1 MLTVVLVHG
10 TGVRNPRYTAEFGR
24 FRDRLLRMRAD
35 VAAVPCYWGGEH
47 GSALRANGV
56 TIPDRESTRWLGA
69 SGVLDEDEDIAL
81 WAILEADPLF
91 ELGLLAEAGEE
102 DDSPKLATNQESPGV
117 ALAARAST
125 VPAALKGAGAVEA
138 AFPGRVLADA
148 VDEVLGSAEAS
159 AAMDRTGERGGEV
172 PAALARAIVAQ
183 AMLLTQDDPAAGEL
197 DGTRRDAIV
206 AAVLQVLGESDRG
219 IGASLGRFAGRLALR
234 LGAARPIERRRAA
247 ITHGTAAGAGDILLY
262 LARGQDIRD
271 FIASTVDAV
280 FGQVVIVAHSLGG
293 IASVDLLVQREMTQ
307 VKALVT
313 VGSQAPLM
321 YEIGALPS
329 LPFATPLPDH
339 FPKWT
344 NFYDRRDLLSFVGGP
359 VFGSRCVDHPIDN
372 RSPFPRSHSA
382 YLGNDDFYEALDV
395 ILREA

>member
-10 TGVRNPRYTAEFGR
+10 TGVRDPRYTADFGR

-35 VAAVPCYWGGEH
+35 VSAVPCYWGGEH

-56 TIPDRESTRWLGA
+56 TIPEGRESTREPGA
-69 SGVLDEDEDIAL
+69 SGVLDEDEEIAL
-81 WAILEADPLF
+81 WGILEADPLF
-91 ELGLLAEAGEE
+91 ELGLIAEAGAE
-102 DDSPKLATNQESPGV
+102 DASPELAPNQESPGE

-125 VPAALKGAGAVEA
+125 VPAVLDGAVEA
-138 AFPGRVLADA
+138 TFPGRVLADS
-148 VDEVLGSAEAS
+148 VDEVLSSTEAS
-159 AAMDRTGERGGEV
+159 AAMHRTGERGGEV
-172 PAALARAIVAQ
+172 RAALARAIVAQ
-183 AMLLTQDDPAAGEL
+183 AMLLTQDDPAAEEL

-219 IGASLGRFAGRLALR
+219 IGASMGRFAGRLALR

-247 ITHGTAAGAGDILLY
+247 ITRGTTAGAGDILLY

-271 FIASTVDAV
+271 FIASTVEAV
-280 FGQVVIVAHSLGG
+280 VGKVVIVAHSLGG

-329 LPFATPLPDH
+329 LPFAKPLPNH

-382 YLGNDDFYEALDV
+382 YFGNDVFYEALDV
-395 ILREA
+395 VLRDA